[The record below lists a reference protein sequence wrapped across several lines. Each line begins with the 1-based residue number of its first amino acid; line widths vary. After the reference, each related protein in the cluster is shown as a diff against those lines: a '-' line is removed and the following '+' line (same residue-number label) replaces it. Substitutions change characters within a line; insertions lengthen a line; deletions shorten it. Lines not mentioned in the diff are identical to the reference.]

1 MSLSLQNLLVS
12 LFWVAKLPVPSLPS
26 PAHVSPLCPYLLPH
40 SLLQCTGLLAPSRI
54 NQACSL
60 HPVLAIPWA
69 WTASPRWSRGSS
81 LISFKSLFQVTPDR
95 PYQTLL
101 YLICSPTPTRPP
113 RSPSPLSCFILP
125 HCTSMRFLSTIPCWF
140 CLLSVLPVSNLSR
153 HVLFCS
159 LPYA

>member
-1 MSLSLQNLLVS
+1 MSLSFQNLLVS

-40 SLLQCTGLLAPSRI
+40 PLLQCTGPLAPSRI
-54 NQACSL
+54 NQ
-60 HPVLAIPWA
+60 
-69 WTASPRWSRGSS
+69 TASPRWSRGSS
-81 LISFKSLFQVTPDR
+81 IISFKSLFQVTPDR

-101 YLICSPTPTRPP
+101 YLICSPTSTRPP

-125 HCTSMRFLSTIPCWF
+125 HCTSMRFLSAIPCWF

-153 HVLFCS
+153 HVLFRS
-159 LPYA
+159 LLYA